1 MRQYNIFLLI
11 STTLSSSGD
20 WFTGAWDWVIQGLL
34 GTPLEAGWSGFHQKL
49 KNLIVIGVIAVC
61 WAIWISRNALVFG
74 KKTQANLFASSISS
88 DTLA

>member
-1 MRQYNIFLLI
+1 
-11 STTLSSSGD
+11 
-20 WFTGAWDWVIQGLL
+20 
-34 GTPLEAGWSGFHQKL
+34 LEAGWSGFHQKL

-74 KKTQANLFASSISS
+74 KKTHANLFAGSISG